1 MCEGGDESAPRR
13 GPEMYVVCVP
23 LTVTHCPHLS
33 LVEWLR
39 DVYVGSR
46 SKEEPRAC
54 TTPQERNLPRAES
67 RRRPFAP
74 CLRSAALTHL
84 APRFHVFGYSVHGLL
99 DTATEKLRADVFRTR
114 PSKRA
119 GRLTN
124 GRGGGVT
131 GGQHGWPHAGKGDPP
146 SFASSRS

>member
-1 MCEGGDESAPRR
+1 MHDSAGAKPPSS
-13 GPEMYVVCVP
+13 GVP
-23 LTVTHCPHLS
+23 SSP
-33 LVEWLR
+33 
-39 DVYVGSR
+39 
-46 SKEEPRAC
+46 
-54 TTPQERNLPRAES
+54 
-67 RRRPFAP
+67 AP
-74 CLRSAALTHL
+74 CLRSAALTPGPSL
-84 APRFHVFGYSVHGLL
+84 SRFGYSVHGLL

-124 GRGGGVT
+124 GQGGGVT

>member
-1 MCEGGDESAPRR
+1 MHDSAGAKPPSIDSLERSPVAVLPRR
-13 GPEMYVVCVP
+13 
-23 LTVTHCPHLS
+23 
-33 LVEWLR
+33 
-39 DVYVGSR
+39 
-46 SKEEPRAC
+46 AC
-54 TTPQERNLPRAES
+54 
-67 RRRPFAP
+67 
-74 CLRSAALTHL
+74 AAQPSHL